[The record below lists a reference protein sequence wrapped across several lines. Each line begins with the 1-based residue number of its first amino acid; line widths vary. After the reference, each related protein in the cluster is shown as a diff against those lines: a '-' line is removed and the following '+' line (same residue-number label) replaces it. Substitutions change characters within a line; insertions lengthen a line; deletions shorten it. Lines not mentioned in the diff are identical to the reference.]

1 MLKELK
7 EYIETWNA
15 ADNPKPC
22 NEDIFVKEFLEI
34 INNLEDERD
43 ISFDGDNAYGG
54 KQITLRLNSFW
65 YHDKDQVAWFEIAYS
80 PDYVKVYTAKHHGFR
95 YRSILEWTMI
105 ILDSKKCKVLCINY
119 YIKCLTTSSCLF
131 QLIN

>member
-95 YRSILEWTMI
+95 VPEYLRMDYDHPRFKEVQGALYK
-105 ILDSKKCKVLCINY
+105 LLYKVFGLPHHAYFN
-119 YIKCLTTSSCLF
+119 
-131 QLIN
+131 